1 MATFDLMRMRKD
13 LDTMYSELNQ
23 FYDSKFKKWKNIIWI
38 SYNNNIETKY
48 DDVKDSFMKL
58 KFQLN
63 EKISKFEALLSQKEK
78 YDENATGKEI
88 IEKKRIEEKLDDIE
102 SEFQKDI
109 KNLEQELKAQ
119 KKKSNKFYDIEQKE
133 KMINLLKEKI
143 NILEKKYK
151 GEDVDESEVKNNESM
166 IQSLDDF
173 LKKSKINENPEQRE
187 LFEEERNKIEEYD
200 RRRREQDE
208 QLDEIHKEIKQI
220 KNEAINAGN
229 AINEIGKKI
238 KINEIHIDDTTKK
251 VKTQNERVKE
261 IVNKIRS
268 SDKICCDIVLILIL
282 CGLICVLYSIIKRK
296 F

>member
-1 MATFDLMRMRKD
+1 
-13 LDTMYSELNQ
+13 
-23 FYDSKFKKWKNIIWI
+23 
-38 SYNNNIETKY
+38 
-48 DDVKDSFMKL
+48 MKL

-187 LFEEERNKIEEYD
+187 LFEEEKNKIEEYD

>member
-1 MATFDLMRMRKD
+1 MVS
-13 LDTMYSELNQ
+13 Y
-23 FYDSKFKKWKNIIWI
+23 YNIIKFFI
-38 SYNNNIETKY
+38 IYNIETKY

-200 RRRREQDE
+200 RRRKEQDE

-238 KINEIHIDDTTKK
+238 KINEIHIDETTKK

>member
-1 MATFDLMRMRKD
+1 
-13 LDTMYSELNQ
+13 
-23 FYDSKFKKWKNIIWI
+23 
-38 SYNNNIETKY
+38 
-48 DDVKDSFMKL
+48 MKL

-102 SEFQKDI
+102 REFQKDI
-109 KNLEQELKAQ
+109 KNLEKELKAQ

-133 KMINLLKEKI
+133 KMVNLLKEKI

-173 LKKSKINENPEQRE
+173 LKNSKINENPEQRE
-187 LFEEERNKIEEYD
+187 LFEEEKNKIEEYD

-238 KINEIHIDDTTKK
+238 KINERHIDDTTKK

>member
-1 MATFDLMRMRKD
+1 
-13 LDTMYSELNQ
+13 
-23 FYDSKFKKWKNIIWI
+23 
-38 SYNNNIETKY
+38 
-48 DDVKDSFMKL
+48 MKL

-102 SEFQKDI
+102 REFQKDI

-173 LKKSKINENPEQRE
+173 LKNSKINENPEQRE
-187 LFEEERNKIEEYD
+187 LFEEEKNKIEEYD

-238 KINEIHIDDTTKK
+238 KINERHIDDTTKK

>member
-1 MATFDLMRMRKD
+1 
-13 LDTMYSELNQ
+13 
-23 FYDSKFKKWKNIIWI
+23 
-38 SYNNNIETKY
+38 
-48 DDVKDSFMKL
+48 MKL

-88 IEKKRIEEKLDDIE
+88 IEKKRIEEKLDDIQ

-133 KMINLLKEKI
+133 KMVNLLKEKI

-187 LFEEERNKIEEYD
+187 LFEEEKNKIEEYD

>member
-1 MATFDLMRMRKD
+1 
-13 LDTMYSELNQ
+13 
-23 FYDSKFKKWKNIIWI
+23 
-38 SYNNNIETKY
+38 
-48 DDVKDSFMKL
+48 MKL

-88 IEKKRIEEKLDDIE
+88 IEKKRIEEKLDNIE

-133 KMINLLKEKI
+133 KMVNLLKEKI

-187 LFEEERNKIEEYD
+187 LFEEEKNKIEEYD

>member
-1 MATFDLMRMRKD
+1 
-13 LDTMYSELNQ
+13 
-23 FYDSKFKKWKNIIWI
+23 
-38 SYNNNIETKY
+38 
-48 DDVKDSFMKL
+48 MKL

-173 LKKSKINENPEQRE
+173 LKNSKINENPEQRE
-187 LFEEERNKIEEYD
+187 LFEEEKNKIEEYD

-238 KINEIHIDDTTKK
+238 KINERHIDDTTKK

>member
-1 MATFDLMRMRKD
+1 
-13 LDTMYSELNQ
+13 
-23 FYDSKFKKWKNIIWI
+23 
-38 SYNNNIETKY
+38 
-48 DDVKDSFMKL
+48 MKL

-200 RRRREQDE
+200 RRRKEQDE

-238 KINEIHIDDTTKK
+238 KINEIHIDETTKK

>member
-133 KMINLLKEKI
+133 KMVNLLKEKI

>member
-1 MATFDLMRMRKD
+1 
-13 LDTMYSELNQ
+13 
-23 FYDSKFKKWKNIIWI
+23 
-38 SYNNNIETKY
+38 
-48 DDVKDSFMKL
+48 MKL

-88 IEKKRIEEKLDDIE
+88 IEKKRIEEKLNDIE

-133 KMINLLKEKI
+133 KMVNLLKEKI

-187 LFEEERNKIEEYD
+187 LFEEEKNKIEEYD

>member
-1 MATFDLMRMRKD
+1 
-13 LDTMYSELNQ
+13 
-23 FYDSKFKKWKNIIWI
+23 
-38 SYNNNIETKY
+38 
-48 DDVKDSFMKL
+48 MKL

-200 RRRREQDE
+200 RRRKEQDE

>member
-1 MATFDLMRMRKD
+1 
-13 LDTMYSELNQ
+13 
-23 FYDSKFKKWKNIIWI
+23 
-38 SYNNNIETKY
+38 
-48 DDVKDSFMKL
+48 MKL

-102 SEFQKDI
+102 REFQKDI

-200 RRRREQDE
+200 RRRKEQDE

-238 KINEIHIDDTTKK
+238 KINERHIDDTTKK

>member
-1 MATFDLMRMRKD
+1 
-13 LDTMYSELNQ
+13 
-23 FYDSKFKKWKNIIWI
+23 
-38 SYNNNIETKY
+38 
-48 DDVKDSFMKL
+48 MKL

>member
-1 MATFDLMRMRKD
+1 
-13 LDTMYSELNQ
+13 
-23 FYDSKFKKWKNIIWI
+23 
-38 SYNNNIETKY
+38 
-48 DDVKDSFMKL
+48 MKL

-102 SEFQKDI
+102 REFQKDI

-173 LKKSKINENPEQRE
+173 LKNSKINENPEQRE

-200 RRRREQDE
+200 RRRKEQDE
-208 QLDEIHKEIKQI
+208 QLDEIHK
-220 KNEAINAGN
+220 
-229 AINEIGKKI
+229 
-238 KINEIHIDDTTKK
+238 
-251 VKTQNERVKE
+251 
-261 IVNKIRS
+261 
-268 SDKICCDIVLILIL
+268 
-282 CGLICVLYSIIKRK
+282 
-296 F
+296 

>member
-1 MATFDLMRMRKD
+1 
-13 LDTMYSELNQ
+13 
-23 FYDSKFKKWKNIIWI
+23 
-38 SYNNNIETKY
+38 
-48 DDVKDSFMKL
+48 MKL
-58 KFQLN
+58 KFQLS

-88 IEKKRIEEKLDDIE
+88 IEKKRIEEKLVDIE

-173 LKKSKINENPEQRE
+173 LKKSKINELIKDYLTEKNIPTKS
-187 LFEEERNKIEEYD
+187 LT
-200 RRRREQDE
+200 
-208 QLDEIHKEIKQI
+208 KE
-220 KNEAINAGN
+220 
-229 AINEIGKKI
+229 
-238 KINEIHIDDTTKK
+238 TTKK
-251 VKTQNERVKE
+251 KVTNQG
-261 IVNKIRS
+261 IIR
-268 SDKICCDIVLILIL
+268 
-282 CGLICVLYSIIKRK
+282 REEE
-296 F
+296 

>member
-1 MATFDLMRMRKD
+1 
-13 LDTMYSELNQ
+13 
-23 FYDSKFKKWKNIIWI
+23 
-38 SYNNNIETKY
+38 
-48 DDVKDSFMKL
+48 MKL

-88 IEKKRIEEKLDDIE
+88 IEKKRIEEKLNDIE

-109 KNLEQELKAQ
+109 KNLEQELKAK

-133 KMINLLKEKI
+133 KMVNLLKEKI

-200 RRRREQDE
+200 RRRKEQDE

>member
-1 MATFDLMRMRKD
+1 
-13 LDTMYSELNQ
+13 
-23 FYDSKFKKWKNIIWI
+23 
-38 SYNNNIETKY
+38 
-48 DDVKDSFMKL
+48 MKL

-173 LKKSKINENPEQRE
+173 LKNSKINENPEQRE

>member
-1 MATFDLMRMRKD
+1 
-13 LDTMYSELNQ
+13 
-23 FYDSKFKKWKNIIWI
+23 
-38 SYNNNIETKY
+38 
-48 DDVKDSFMKL
+48 MKL
-58 KFQLN
+58 KFQLS

-88 IEKKRIEEKLDDIE
+88 IEKKRIEEKLNDIE

-200 RRRREQDE
+200 RRRKEQDE

>member
-1 MATFDLMRMRKD
+1 
-13 LDTMYSELNQ
+13 
-23 FYDSKFKKWKNIIWI
+23 
-38 SYNNNIETKY
+38 
-48 DDVKDSFMKL
+48 MKL

-133 KMINLLKEKI
+133 KMVNLLKEKI

-200 RRRREQDE
+200 RRRKEQDE